1 MTRPVAM
8 MPATPPVLLTLVCR
22 PSHIDSLSENF
33 RGISQWLPALL
44 PGVLHQQTNCFFIRD
59 RVAHVVQE
67 HSGDTVVPTVELS
80 CKRCQWEK
88 G

>member
-1 MTRPVAM
+1 M
-8 MPATPPVLLTLVCR
+8 MPATPPVAADPCVQALSHRLTVR
-22 PSHIDSLSENF
+22 KQGF

-67 HSGDTVVPTVELS
+67 HSGDTAVPTVELS
-80 CKRCQWEK
+80 CKRCRWEK